1 MGFHVRVARSRKS
14 CRRSCPENLSS
25 PLTTASR
32 LKVPPPLSAEL
43 AYRAYLRDVDAYS
56 PCSTLLALAQFI
68 HMGAKLTGM
77 YPSGRTTSGL
87 RYILKFKDAALMALP
102 YRIFGNC
109 TVRYTSYSILLRR
122 CLNTLGWCICL
133 FGHRSVRLNRPN
145 RGYLEAIQRLNRN
158 ANISRCARIF
168 WSVESYEVN
177 RVNTVLWRNSVMPYV
192 YGTTYAVFYAVAA
205 SLI

>member
-1 MGFHVRVARSRKS
+1 MCFHVRVARSRKS
-14 CRRSCPENLSS
+14 CRRSCPENVSS

-32 LKVPPPLSAEL
+32 LKVPRPLSAEL

-87 RYILKFKDAALMALP
+87 RYILKLKMLP
-102 YRIFGNC
+102 LWHCPTVFLAI
-109 TVRYTSYSILLRR
+109 VRYTSYSILLRR

-158 ANISRCARIF
+158 ANIARCARIF
-168 WSVESYEVN
+168 LSVESYEVN